1 MRAFQKAGL
10 DEFVGEWVGGA
21 EYPAAGSP
29 GAMTHAGVPS
39 RWSTPTASARTARS
53 PPTIRTDSRLTRGT
67 YEIIDD
73 RTLTHVDPPIP
84 ARFRIEDDTATFDAV
99 LPNCKTE
106 GCREAAAY
114 VVSVF
119 FPRTYKRAD

>member
-1 MRAFQKAGL
+1 MEHSHSFGEDGSFASYDQNGQQV
-10 DEFVGEWVGGA
+10 DE
-21 EYPAAGSP
+21 
-29 GAMTHAGVPS
+29 
-39 RWSTPTASARTARS
+39 
-53 PPTIRTDSRLTRGT
+53 GT